1 MKELLIYLLVAFA
14 GLSVLGYSVHMFV
27 GGLVSLATEYTI
39 IAVVCLLGALVM
51 AFMAWDVLRRR
62 RTGDP

>member
-1 MKELLIYLLVAFA
+1 MKELVIYLLVAFS
-14 GLSVLGYSVHMFV
+14 GLTVLGFSVHMFI
-27 GGLVSLATEYTI
+27 GGLVSTATEYTI

-62 RTGDP
+62 RHR

>member
-1 MKELLIYLLVAFA
+1 MKEFLIYLLVAFA

-27 GGLVSLATEYTI
+27 GGLISPTSEYTI

-62 RTGDP
+62 RH

>member
-27 GGLVSLATEYTI
+27 GGLVSPATEYTI